1 MLRGASPPAA
11 LLPRGIT
18 LDRLDATDPR
28 RVGPYTLL
36 GRLGA
41 GGMGAVYLGRSSGGR
56 TVAVKVVRPELA
68 GDPAFRDR
76 FRAEVSAATA
86 VSGAF
91 TAPVVDAD
99 PEARLPWMATAFVAG
114 VPLSRAIATRGP
126 LPETS
131 LWMVAAGIAEALAGI
146 HRAKLIHR
154 DLKPGNVL
162 LAPDGPHVIDFGIT
176 RAMDG
181 AAPLTATGSVVGSP
195 GYMSPEQVLGQAI
208 GPESDM
214 FSLGATLVYAATARG
229 AYGEGAPQALL
240 VRVASGE
247 AHRETLAAVPASLR
261 DAVTACLDRDPARR
275 PTPRQLADYV
285 DRLTPASAGGSW
297 LPPAL
302 TADIVAAG
310 AVVTGDSVAFDTG
323 GTASGMDAAASAAGP
338 AVTASTAD
346 AIGTVPY
353 GTDATEVPPG
363 AGTTIGRPGGAP
375 SRRNLLLAA
384 GGAVV
389 LAGAGI
395 GIVTEAGGGAKPQ
408 PPTPTPTLTPIPTP
422 TPLPTNP
429 TAPASS
435 GSPTATLPPA
445 AGATGTMAGPDAKPA
460 WTATLPQAATS
471 LAMSGGTLVGLGDQS
486 LAGYDAAT
494 GKSTWAKPV
503 PLHDGSMKVVAG
515 TVYAVGDLVTESGG
529 LLGLFAVEAATGTVA
544 WNAPITTARWQ
555 PSSVS
560 GVLNGVVFVEGV
572 SVATSPATS
581 WLWAVDGRTHK
592 ELWRQEGSG
601 AKAAGSVYV
610 PASGGKIYVGTVTD
624 QDSSTGQIQA
634 YDATT
639 GTKGWTVG
647 VKDETGFL
655 ADSTSFAMGSGN
667 LIYAADQVYGIDP
680 ATAKQNWAWAPA
692 GTDSSLGWPG
702 IGADGSLV
710 VFAGESTVY
719 AVDTK
724 SGQQKWK
731 TATAGQSPGLK
742 GIENGTPQIADG
754 NVYVLDSANT
764 LWALDVTTG
773 ATRWKYAFPVD
784 VAWIAGGGHVYAA
797 YGTALVAIKAAG
809 Q

>member
-1 MLRGASPPAA
+1 
-11 LLPRGIT
+11 
-18 LDRLDATDPR
+18 
-28 RVGPYTLL
+28 
-36 GRLGA
+36 
-41 GGMGAVYLGRSSGGR
+41 
-56 TVAVKVVRPELA
+56 
-68 GDPAFRDR
+68 
-76 FRAEVSAATA
+76 
-86 VSGAF
+86 
-91 TAPVVDAD
+91 
-99 PEARLPWMATAFVAG
+99 
-114 VPLSRAIATRGP
+114 
-126 LPETS
+126 
-131 LWMVAAGIAEALAGI
+131 
-146 HRAKLIHR
+146 
-154 DLKPGNVL
+154 
-162 LAPDGPHVIDFGIT
+162 
-176 RAMDG
+176 
-181 AAPLTATGSVVGSP
+181 
-195 GYMSPEQVLGQAI
+195 
-208 GPESDM
+208 
-214 FSLGATLVYAATARG
+214 
-229 AYGEGAPQALL
+229 
-240 VRVASGE
+240 
-247 AHRETLAAVPASLR
+247 
-261 DAVTACLDRDPARR
+261 
-275 PTPRQLADYV
+275 
-285 DRLTPASAGGSW
+285 
-297 LPPAL
+297 
-302 TADIVAAG
+302 
-310 AVVTGDSVAFDTG
+310 
-323 GTASGMDAAASAAGP
+323 
-338 AVTASTAD
+338 
-346 AIGTVPY
+346 
-353 GTDATEVPPG
+353 
-363 AGTTIGRPGGAP
+363 
-375 SRRNLLLAA
+375 
-384 GGAVV
+384 
-389 LAGAGI
+389 
-395 GIVTEAGGGAKPQ
+395 
-408 PPTPTPTLTPIPTP
+408 
-422 TPLPTNP
+422 
-429 TAPASS
+429 
-435 GSPTATLPPA
+435 
-445 AGATGTMAGPDAKPA
+445 MAGPDAKPA

-624 QDSSTGQIQA
+624 QDTSTGQIQA

-639 GTKGWTVG
+639 GTRGWTVG

-764 LWALDVTTG
+764 LWALDVATG